1 MGFQNLNIR
10 KLLGLGF
17 GSVLILVIGVAF
29 LGYWGVYS
37 VSELAL
43 KEFRDMLQTDA
54 AIAEHSARAQ
64 ADVMGLRR
72 FEKDIFLNLEAKE
85 KMDDYYKKW
94 KEQEKLLSASFLG
107 LEKASRLN
115 KDKELIST
123 MKTGMAGYSAGMNK
137 ILGMIGEGRLKTPQE
152 ANVAMNEYKEPIH
165 KLEQAVNGF
174 SDEGKKRM
182 AETEKDIQT
191 GAEGVELKVTLLALA
206 SIIAGVGLCLL
217 TIRTIT
223 GPLKKVIEGLN
234 DGADQVASAA
244 GQVSSASQ
252 SLAEGASEQAAGLEQ
267 TSSSMEEMSSMTRQ
281 NADNAGQ
288 ANTLMGETTR
298 VVDEANQSM
307 KEVIGSM
314 GEISQ
319 ASEETGKI
327 IKTIDEIAF
336 QTNLLALNAAVEA
349 ARAGEAGAGFAVV
362 ADEVRNLA
370 MRAADAA
377 KNTSNLIEAT
387 VKKVKQGSEIVAR
400 TNEAFGKV
408 ASGSKKAGQLIGE
421 ITAASQEQAQGIGQV
436 SKAIAE
442 MDRVVQ
448 QNAANAEESAS
459 ASEEMNAQAV
469 QMKEF
474 VQQLVAMVG
483 GSANGNGNGATAT
496 KSLRGHLTS
505 GPGRKTLAAPLK
517 KTKTMALTT
526 RAGRPGKEVRPEQVI
541 PLDDGDFKE
550 F

>member
-1 MGFQNLNIR
+1 MKFQNLNIR
-10 KLLGLGF
+10 KLLVLGF
-17 GSVLILVIGVAF
+17 GSVLFLVIVVYI
-29 LGYWGVYS
+29 LGYQGVQS
-37 VSELAL
+37 VSELAV
-43 KEFRDMLQTDA
+43 KEFKGMLQTDA
-54 AIAEHSARAQ
+54 AIAEHSARAR
-64 ADVMGLRR
+64 ANVLGLRR

-85 KMDDYYKKW
+85 KVEDYYKKW
-94 KEQEKLLSASFLG
+94 KEQEEHLSARLLD
-107 LEKASRLN
+107 LEKASSLN
-115 KDKELIST
+115 KDKEAIST
-123 MKTGMAGYSAGMNK
+123 MKAGMSGYNAGLNK
-137 ILGMIGEGRLKTPQE
+137 ILGMIREGRLKTPQE
-152 ANVAMNEYKEPIH
+152 ANTAMADYKEPMH
-165 KLEQAVNGF
+165 KLEQAVKEF

-182 AETEKDIQT
+182 AETEKDIQA
-191 GAEGVELKVTLLALA
+191 GAQGVKWRLTLLALA
-206 SIIAGVGLCLL
+206 SIIAGVGLCFFI
-217 TIRTIT
+217 IRTIT

-234 DGADQVASAA
+234 EGADQVASAA

-252 SLAEGASEQAAGLEQ
+252 SLAEGASQQAAGLEE

-281 NADNAGQ
+281 NADNATQ
-288 ANTLMGETTR
+288 ADTLMVETTR

-307 KEVIGSM
+307 KAVIGSM
-314 GEISQ
+314 TEISQ

-377 KNTSNLIEAT
+377 KNTSNLIETT

-421 ITAASQEQAQGIGQV
+421 ITAASREQAQGIGQV
-436 SKAIAE
+436 SQAIAQ

-448 QNAANAEESAS
+448 QNAANAEESAA
-459 ASEEMNAQAV
+459 ASEELNAQAE
-469 QMKEF
+469 QMKAF
-474 VQQLVAMVG
+474 VRELMAIAG
-483 GSANGNGNGATAT
+483 GARNGNGAAAT
-496 KSLRGHLTS
+496 KSPPNYLTS
-505 GPGRKTLAAPLK
+505 LPGRKALAAPLK
-517 KTKTMALTT
+517 KAKTMALAT
-526 RAGRPGKEVRPEQVI
+526 RAGRPGKEVRPQLVI
-541 PLDDGDFKE
+541 PLDDADFKE

>member
-1 MGFQNLNIR
+1 MRIQNLNIR

-17 GSVLILVIGVAF
+17 GSVLVLVIIVAL
-29 LGYWGVYS
+29 LGYWGVQS
-37 VSELAL
+37 VSELAV

-54 AIAEHSARAQ
+54 GIAEHSARAR
-64 ADVMGLRR
+64 ANVVGLRR

-85 KMDDYYKKW
+85 KVEDYSKKW
-94 KEQEKLLSASFLG
+94 KEQEEHLSARLQD
-107 LEKASRLN
+107 LEKASTLSKN
-115 KDKELIST
+115 QEAISA
-123 MKTGMAGYSAGMNK
+123 MKAGMAGYSAGVNK
-137 ILGMIGEGRLKTPQE
+137 ILGMIREGRLKTPQE
-152 ANVAMNEYKEPIH
+152 ANAAMAEYKEPMH
-165 KLEQAVNGF
+165 KLEQAVKGF

-182 AETEKDIQT
+182 AETEKDIQA
-191 GAEGVELKVTLLALA
+191 GAQWVKWRLTLLALA
-206 SIIAGVGLCLL
+206 SIVSGVGLCLII
-217 TIRTIT
+217 IRTIT
-223 GPLKKVIEGLN
+223 GPLKRVIEGLN

-252 SLAEGASEQAAGLEQ
+252 SLAEGASEQAAGLEE

-281 NADNAGQ
+281 NADNSNQ
-288 ANTLMGETTR
+288 TNTLMVETTR

-307 KEVIGSM
+307 KAVIDSM
-314 GEISQ
+314 SEISQ

-377 KNTSNLIEAT
+377 KNTSNLIETT

-421 ITAASQEQAQGIGQV
+421 ITAASREQAQGIGQV
-436 SKAIAE
+436 SQALAE

-448 QNAANAEESAS
+448 QNAANAEESAA
-459 ASEEMNAQAV
+459 ASEELNAQAE
-469 QMKEF
+469 QMKAF
-474 VQQLVAMVG
+474 VRELMAIAG
-483 GSANGNGNGATAT
+483 GARNGNGAAAT
-496 KSLRGHLTS
+496 KSPPNYLTS
-505 GPGRKTLAAPLK
+505 LPGRKALAAPLK
-517 KTKTMALTT
+517 KAKTTDLAT

-541 PLDDGDFKE
+541 PLDDADFEE